1 MDNVVNCFFD
11 IYLEFC
17 KVLLD
22 EFLERIAIVEVKV
35 IWVCFIDYGVFLF
48 VFFFDYLKKYFDIFV
63 VWELVSIDIRKLDVL
78 FLLFL
83 FVSLLNFNFGNLIYC
98 VDV

>member
-1 MDNVVNCFFD
+1 MGNVVNFFFD

-35 IWVCFIDYGVFLF
+35 IWVCLIGYGVFLF
-48 VFFFDYLKKYFDIFV
+48 MFFFDYLKKYFDFFV
-63 VWELVSIDIRKLDVL
+63 VWELVSIDFRKLDIL

-83 FVSLLNFNFGNLIYC
+83 FISLLNFDFGKLICC